1 MEWEFPGQGD
11 GHEAQA
17 GLKGPKWPEGLR
29 KGTQGWSKGVRVTVA
44 GDAITEVGRAMA
56 EVWHT
61 PFPRPVGATEGLGG
75 GARTD
80 HKQDQFNFKN
90 PPSGKEKMQSS
101 YENEFENE
109 KEKNRLLEPWRF
121 GPILLTCLWAVC
133 QEHLVE
139 NGSYG

>member
-17 GLKGPKWPEGLR
+17 GLKGPEWPEGLR

-90 PPSGKEKMQSS
+90 PFSGKKKCRVHMKMNLRMRKKRTDCWSPGD
-101 YENEFENE
+101 
-109 KEKNRLLEPWRF
+109 L
-121 GPILLTCLWAVC
+121 GPFF
-133 QEHLVE
+133 
-139 NGSYG
+139 